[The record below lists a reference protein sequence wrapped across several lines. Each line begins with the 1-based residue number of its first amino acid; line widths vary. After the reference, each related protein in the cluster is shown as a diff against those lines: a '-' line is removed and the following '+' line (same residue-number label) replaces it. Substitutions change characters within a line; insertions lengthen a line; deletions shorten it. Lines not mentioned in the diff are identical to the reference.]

1 MSDST
6 VLNRVRWRC
15 RRSML
20 ELDAWLARFLDDNI
34 EALGQADLGVL
45 EELLGAEDDDLYG
58 WLTGRQAAPA
68 RFLALLARI
77 QSTKVSP

>member
-1 MSDST
+1 
-6 VLNRVRWRC
+6 
-15 RRSML
+15 ML
-20 ELDAWLARFLDDNI
+20 ELDAWLARFLDVHI
-34 EALGQADLGVL
+34 EALDQTDLGVF

-68 RFLALLARI
+68 RFQALVARI